1 MKRVRDFKV
10 RDIFEIHTSSISNR
24 RVKQNGWVK
33 VRLVDDQAGEYIV
46 TSLDDNTRV
55 ALDGYETAR
64 EV

>member
-1 MKRVRDFKV
+1 MRVKDFKV
-10 RDIFEIHTSSISNR
+10 RDVFEINASSISNR

-46 TSLDDNTRV
+46 ISLEDNVRV
-55 ALDGYETAR
+55 ILDGYEMAR

>member
-1 MKRVRDFKV
+1 MRVKDFKV
-10 RDIFEIHTSSISNR
+10 RDVFEIDASSISNR

-46 TSLDDNTRV
+46 ISLEDNVRV
-55 ALDGYETAR
+55 ILDGYEIAR